1 MTDTADMITPNAP
14 RLELR
19 AAGAPGMPSPAASGA
34 LAAPVKPISDW
45 TIRGCRANTQCW
57 KPHLRDGFW
66 ST

>member
-19 AAGAPGMPSPAASGA
+19 AAGRTWHAVAGREWSIGRASEA
-34 LAAPVKPISDW
+34 D
-45 TIRGCRANTQCW
+45 IRLDNPRVSRQHQCW